1 MAAQTK
7 IELMQYRCSAK
18 FEHAIDAGPI
28 FVCYLLPRY
37 KSKHTKIE
45 QKRLPEKCHF
55 RFFQCFRSRS
65 CHAHK
70 TTPLHV

>member
-1 MAAQTK
+1 MAAQTE

-18 FEHAIDAGPI
+18 FEDAIDAGPI
-28 FVCYLLPRY
+28 FVRYLLPRY
-37 KSKHTKIE
+37 KSKHMKIE

-55 RFFQCFRSRS
+55 MFFNVFSHVRVT
-65 CHAHK
+65 HK